1 MALHRAKCP
10 VVYHLTMCPLVPS
23 TVMSVCM
30 DGQMFNYVL
39 MKRPVVMSG
48 ITLDSSSTLSSE
60 AGSLNQT
67 QSSPVWPVLPASLLW
82 GIPLSSLSSHSSLA
96 ATYNTGVA

>member
-39 MKRPVVMSG
+39 MRRPVVMSG

-60 AGSLNQT
+60 AGSLHQT
-67 QSSPVWPVLPASLLW
+67 CSFQIWLVLLSNLL
-82 GIPLSSLSSHSSLA
+82 
-96 ATYNTGVA
+96 

>member
-60 AGSLNQT
+60 AGSLHQT
-67 QSSPVWPVLPASLLW
+67 YSFQIWLVLLSNLL
-82 GIPLSSLSSHSSLA
+82 
-96 ATYNTGVA
+96 

>member
-1 MALHRAKCP
+1 M
-10 VVYHLTMCPLVPS
+10 VYHLTMCPLVPS

-67 QSSPVWPVLPASLLW
+67 QSSPIKASLT
-82 GIPLSSLSSHSSLA
+82 SQLA
-96 ATYNTGVA
+96 VQTAQCILPRLE